1 MVGNA
6 RMGTDRAHGLP
17 DDEAGWGSAD
27 VRSGRAELL
36 ADADRPQG
44 WLLLLDRIRQ
54 SYVDLDDPTY
64 LDFEYARILADVLD
78 ALPPGP
84 LTVTH
89 VGGGAFTL
97 ARYVAATRPGSAQ
110 LVLEPDDSLTTFVRS
125 RLPLRRGSR
134 VRVRAADGRAG
145 IRALRPGSADVVV
158 LDAFSGGRVP
168 ADLTTTQAMNDIAR
182 VLRID
187 GVLLANLA
195 DGPPLQYLRRVLASV
210 RTALPEVL
218 AVADAAVLRGRRFGN
233 ICLTASR
240 TVVPEAAIRRAA
252 ARAEFPLRVL
262 ARQRLL
268 DFVGSVTPLTDAHPL
283 RSPPPPDDSWRV
295 GEA

>member
-1 MVGNA
+1 MKA
-6 RMGTDRAHGLP
+6 DRASGPL
-17 DDEAGWGSAD
+17 DDPLEGWGGVD

-36 ADADRPQG
+36 ADADRPGG

-97 ARYVAATRPGSAQ
+97 ARYVAATRPGSSQ
-110 LVLEPDDSLTTFVRS
+110 LVLEPDDSLTAFVRS

-134 VRVRAADGRAG
+134 IRVRTADGRTG
-145 IRALRPGSADVVV
+145 IHRLRPRTADVVV

-168 ADLTTTQAMNDIAR
+168 ADLTTTEAMTDIAR
-182 VLRID
+182 VIRPG

-195 DGPPLQYLRRVLASV
+195 DGPPLQYVRRVLASV
-210 RTALPEVL
+210 RTALPD
-218 AVADAAVLRGRRFGN
+218 AVAIGDAAVLRGRRFGN
-233 ICLTASR
+233 ICLAAGRTAL
-240 TVVPEAAIRRAA
+240 PETAIRRSA
-252 ARAEFPLRVL
+252 ARADFPLRVL
-262 ARQRLL
+262 GGERLQN
-268 DFVGSVTPLTDAHPL
+268 FVGGALPLTDADPV
-283 RSPPPPDDSWRV
+283 RSPPPPDEIWRV
-295 GEA
+295 GGA

>member
-1 MVGNA
+1 MNA
-6 RMGTDRAHGLP
+6 DRASGPL
-17 DDEAGWGSAD
+17 DDPLEGWGGVD

-36 ADADRPQG
+36 ADADRPGG

-64 LDFEYARILADVLD
+64 LDFEYTRILADVLD

-89 VGGGAFTL
+89 VGGGALTL
-97 ARYVAATRPGSAQ
+97 ARYVAATRPGSSQ
-110 LVLEPDDSLTTFVRS
+110 LVLEPDDSLTAFVRS

-134 VRVRAADGRAG
+134 IRVRTADGRTG
-145 IRALRPGSADVVV
+145 IHALRPRTADVVL

-168 ADLTTTQAMNDIAR
+168 PDLTTTEAMTDIAR
-182 VLRID
+182 VIRPG

-210 RTALPEVL
+210 RTALPD
-218 AVADAAVLRGRRFGN
+218 AVAVGDASVLRGRRFGN
-233 ICLTASR
+233 ICLAAGRTAL
-240 TVVPEAAIRRAA
+240 PETAIRRGA
-252 ARAEFPLRVL
+252 ARADFPLRVL
-262 ARQRLL
+262 GGERLQNFIGGAL
-268 DFVGSVTPLTDAHPL
+268 PLTDADPV
-283 RSPPPPDDSWRV
+283 RSPPPPDEIWRV
-295 GEA
+295 GGA

>member
-1 MVGNA
+1 
-6 RMGTDRAHGLP
+6 
-17 DDEAGWGSAD
+17 
-27 VRSGRAELL
+27 
-36 ADADRPQG
+36 
-44 WLLLLDRIRQ
+44 
-54 SYVDLDDPTY
+54 
-64 LDFEYARILADVLD
+64 
-78 ALPPGP
+78 
-84 LTVTH
+84 
-89 VGGGAFTL
+89 
-97 ARYVAATRPGSAQ
+97 
-110 LVLEPDDSLTTFVRS
+110 
-125 RLPLRRGSR
+125 

-268 DFVGSVTPLTDAHPL
+268 DFVGSVTPLTDAHSL

>member
-1 MVGNA
+1 MVGNG
-6 RMGTDRAHGLP
+6 RMGTDRANGFP
-17 DDEAGWGSAD
+17 DDGTGWGSAD

-64 LDFEYARILADVLD
+64 LDFEYTRILADVLD

-168 ADLTTTQAMNDIAR
+168 ADLTTTQAMSDIAR

-187 GVLLANLA
+187 GDVA
-195 DGPPLQYLRRVLASV
+195 GQPGRRPTASV
-210 RTALPEVL
+210 PPSRAGVSSYCASGGT
-218 AVADAAVLRGRRFGN
+218 RGRRCG
-233 ICLTASR
+233 CPAR
-240 TVVPEAAIRRAA
+240 TSIRQHLPR
-252 ARAEFPLRVL
+252 REPN
-262 ARQRLL
+262 
-268 DFVGSVTPLTDAHPL
+268 GSTRGGDPACGRT
-283 RSPPPPDDSWRV
+283 
-295 GEA
+295 G